1 MSNNP
6 LVSVIIP
13 TYKRVD
19 FLERAIKSVL
29 NQTYRN
35 IEIIIVDDNNPNTE
49 YRLETSRLMK
59 KYVSYYSNIKYI
71 MLDENS
77 GGCVARN
84 TGLQEATGKY
94 VNFLDDDDIFYPEKI
109 EKQVSKFESSTE
121 QLAVVGCF
129 ANIRDNNGKIKRVE
143 KVEIKGDV
151 FIKQLAYNVC
161 TTSIALINREVC
173 VKSGGFIKIP
183 SSQEHLFFI
192 KIFEVNSYY
201 DYISEPLIDII
212 HHDGERIS
220 NNKNKPLGAMEL
232 FKYVKTYF
240 NKLDED
246 EIKNISIAHY
256 ENILRSFLVVKDRRN
271 GIKYLM
277 KIIKSDGVMKK
288 RVLKLSILTFLGF
301 ENIDKIRKWVR
312 VK

>member
-1 MSNNP
+1 MNQNP

-35 IEIIIVDDNNPNTE
+35 IEIIVVDDNDPDTK
-49 YRLETSRLMK
+49 YRIETFKLMR
-59 KYVSYYSNIKYI
+59 SYMSSYSNIKYI
-71 MLDENS
+71 MLEKNS

-84 TGLQEATGKY
+84 TGIKESKGKY

-109 EKQVSKFESSTE
+109 EKQVTKFENSNKD
-121 QLAVVGCF
+121 LAVVGCF
-129 ANIRDNNGKIKRVE
+129 ANIKDNDGNIKRVE
-143 KVEIKGDV
+143 KVEIKGNV
-151 FIKQLAYNVC
+151 FIEQLAYNVC

-192 KIFEVNSYY
+192 KIFEVNPYY
-201 DYISEPLIDII
+201 DYVSEPLIDII
-212 HHDGERIS
+212 HHDGERVS
-220 NNKNKPLGAMEL
+220 NNKNKPLGAIEL

-240 NKLDED
+240 NKLDEN
-246 EIKNISIAHY
+246 EIKNITIEHY
-256 ENILRSFLVVKDRRN
+256 ENILRSFLVIKDRRES
-271 GIKYLM
+271 IKYLR
-277 KIIKSDGVMKK
+277 KIIKENGILKK
-288 RVLKLSILTFLGF
+288 RVLKLSILILLGF

-312 VK
+312 

>member
-1 MSNNP
+1 MRHNP

-35 IEIIIVDDNNPNTE
+35 IELIVVDDNNPDTE
-49 YRLETSRLMK
+49 YRVETSKLMK
-59 KYVSYYSNIKYI
+59 SYMSSYSNIKYI
-71 MLDENS
+71 MLDKNS

-109 EKQVSKFESSTE
+109 EKQVVRFENSNET
-121 QLAVVGCF
+121 LAVVGCF
-129 ANIRDNNGKIKRVE
+129 ANIKDNDGNVKRIE
-143 KVEIKGDV
+143 KVEVKGDV

-173 VKSGGFIKIP
+173 IKSGGFIKIP

-192 KIFEVNSYY
+192 KIFEVNPYY
-201 DYISEPLIDII
+201 DYIPEPLIDII
-212 HHDGERIS
+212 HHDGERVS
-220 NNKNKPLGAMEL
+220 NNKNKPLGAIEL
-232 FKYVKTYF
+232 FNYVKTYF
-240 NKLDED
+240 NKLDENK
-246 EIKNISIAHY
+246 IKDISIEHY
-256 ENILRSFLVVKDRRN
+256 ENILRSFLVVKDRRES
-271 GIKYLM
+271 IKYLR
-277 KIIKSDGVMKK
+277 KIIKKYGILNK
-288 RVLKLSILTFLGF
+288 RVFKLSILIFLGF

-312 VK
+312 LK

>member
-1 MSNNP
+1 MNKEP

-13 TYKRVD
+13 TYKRIDLLKKSVD
-19 FLERAIKSVL
+19 SVL
-29 NQTYRN
+29 NQTYKN
-35 IEIIIVDDNNPNTE
+35 IEIIVVDDNEPSSY
-49 YRLETSRLMK
+49 YRNETSLILNNYIK
-59 KYVSYYSNIKYI
+59 TYENIKYI
-71 MLDENS
+71 QLEKNS
-77 GGCVARN
+77 GGCIARN
-84 TGLQEATGKY
+84 TGLQEAAGKY

-109 EKQVSKFESSTE
+109 EKQVSKFENSTE

-192 KIFEVNSYY
+192 KIFEVNPYY

-212 HHDGERIS
+212 HHDGERVS

-240 NKLDED
+240 NKLDKN
-246 EIKNISIAHY
+246 EIKNISIEHY

-271 GIKYLM
+271 GMKYLR

-288 RVLKLSILTFLGF
+288 RVLKLSILTFLGV

>member
-35 IEIIIVDDNNPNTE
+35 IEIVVVDDNNSDTE
-49 YRLETSRLMK
+49 YRVETSKLMK

-71 MLDENS
+71 MLDKNS

-84 TGLQEATGKY
+84 TGLQETTGKY

-109 EKQVSKFESSTE
+109 EKQVSKFENSTE
-121 QLAVVGCF
+121 PLAVVGCF
-129 ANIRDNNGKIKRVE
+129 ANIIDNDGKIKRVE
-143 KVEIKGDV
+143 KVEVKGDV
-151 FIKQLAYNVC
+151 FVKQLAYNVC

-192 KIFEVNSYY
+192 KIFEVNPHY
-201 DYISEPLIDII
+201 DYVAEPLIDII
-212 HHDGERIS
+212 HHDGERVS

-232 FKYVKTYF
+232 YKYVKTYF
-240 NKLDED
+240 NKLDEN
-246 EIKNISIAHY
+246 EIKNISIEHY
-256 ENILRSFLVVKDRRN
+256 ENIIRSFLVVKDRRESR
-271 GIKYLM
+271 KYLR
-277 KIIKSDGVMKK
+277 KIIKEDGVMNK
-288 RVLKLSILTFLGF
+288 RVLKLSILILLGF

-312 VK
+312 LK

>member
-35 IEIIIVDDNNPNTE
+35 IEIVVVDDNNSDTE
-49 YRLETSRLMK
+49 YRVETSKLMK

-71 MLDENS
+71 MLDKNS

-84 TGLQEATGKY
+84 TGLQETTGKY

-109 EKQVSKFESSTE
+109 EKQVSKFENSTE
-121 QLAVVGCF
+121 PLAVVGCF
-129 ANIRDNNGKIKRVE
+129 ANIRDNDGKIKRVE
-143 KVEIKGDV
+143 KVEVKGDV
-151 FIKQLAYNVC
+151 FVKQLAYNVC

-192 KIFEVNSYY
+192 KIFEVNPHY
-201 DYISEPLIDII
+201 DYVAEPLIDII
-212 HHDGERIS
+212 HHDGERVS

-232 FKYVKTYF
+232 YKYVKTYF
-240 NKLDED
+240 NKLDEN
-246 EIKNISIAHY
+246 EIKNISIEHY
-256 ENILRSFLVVKDRRN
+256 ENIIRSFLVVKDRRESR
-271 GIKYLM
+271 KYLR
-277 KIIKSDGVMKK
+277 KIIKEDGFMNK
-288 RVLKLSILTFLGF
+288 RVLKLSILILLGF

-312 VK
+312 LK